1 MEKLA
6 WEYTDKIRSAEK
18 GIVSRVGTICT
29 NLYGLTKDDDKF
41 TEQIAKIKEQSQE
54 FETLSK
60 KKRKRQ
66 ISTCKVILE

>member
-18 GIVSRVGTICT
+18 GIVTICT